1 MKGHSIISHTHF
13 IKRMLPREYCTY
25 NLGTAEPHPIHRGAT
40 ATSLLPPSG
49 ILDPAIA
56 PEMEREKVGREELN
70 ILRRFEFS

>member
-1 MKGHSIISHTHF
+1 
-13 IKRMLPREYCTY
+13 MLPGEYCTY

-56 PEMEREKVGREELN
+56 PESGSDGKGEGGKRGVEYFEKIRVLVN
-70 ILRRFEFS
+70 LRTAF